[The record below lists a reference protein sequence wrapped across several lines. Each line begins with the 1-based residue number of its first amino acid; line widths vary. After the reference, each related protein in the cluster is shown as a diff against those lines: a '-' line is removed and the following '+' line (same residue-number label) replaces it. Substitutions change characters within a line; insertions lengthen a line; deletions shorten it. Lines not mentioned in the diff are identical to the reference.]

1 MVLRA
6 IGSVQAPY
14 TCNIQSR
21 SVSIYSSLYAN
32 VILNRFN
39 VVSRRNSV
47 PFFLF
52 WRGFDLISRNH
63 ERLGKKNETNI
74 FENIASEC
82 SLRPACDNQ
91 SMQISATLR
100 VDKMNILQVLHIDSI
115 HSTGTRRTEINREG
129 KMENLWRTIDKTGSK
144 VFSSPPRNK
153 LAV

>member
-63 ERLGKKNETNI
+63 ERLTERKTRRI
-74 FENIASEC
+74 FSKIASEC

-144 VFSSPPRNK
+144 ASSSPPRNK